1 LIPWLGHYELGRALL
16 NQNRLPEALAAAEE
30 AQRFAPK
37 ALLVYRLLSNIHRLQ
52 QNYPALLA
60 DLNAYI
66 DLDPDSPA
74 GFVPNR
80 FVTKC
85 SVSTPIRT
93 STLPRCALEICLS
106 VR

>member
-1 LIPWLGHYELGRALL
+1 MIPWLGHYELGRALL

-30 AQRFAPK
+30 AQRLAPK

-74 GFVPNR
+74 GLR
-80 FVTKC
+80 AKQ
-85 SVSTPIRT
+85 IRDQMQREH
-93 STLPRCALEICLS
+93 PDQNQHFAA
-106 VR
+106 VRP